1 MRRVNSV
8 TTSGAGGTEP
18 DSKAGRAGLPW
29 RVVAGLVVVVLAI
42 GAAVTL
48 GVINNANPVVATGP
62 VPVPAF
68 GQPGADSA
76 ACKTLMPKL
85 PTDLAGSKQRPVE
98 GGGNES
104 VAAWGDP
111 LIILRCGLETPQ
123 ELNCS
128 AVLTLVDDVAWSQLN
143 DGQPETTYL
152 AADRSVRIAVTLPEG
167 TGTGPIREISD
178 VIAATLKARQ
188 PCSNGLLLPTDTK

>member
-1 MRRVNSV
+1 MNSV

-18 DSKAGRAGLPW
+18 NSKVGRAGLPW
-29 RVVAGLVVVVLAI
+29 QVVAGLVVVVLAI
-42 GAAVTL
+42 GAEVTL

-76 ACKTLMPKL
+76 ACKNLMPKL

-98 GGGNES
+98 GAGNES

-111 LIILRCGLETPQ
+111 MIILRCGLETPQ
-123 ELNCS
+123 ELKCS
-128 AVLTLVDDVAWSQLN
+128 AVLTQVNDVGWFQLN
-143 DGQPETTYL
+143 DDQPETTYL
-152 AADRSVRIAVTLPEG
+152 AADRSVRIAVTLPDG
-167 TGTGPIREISD
+167 TGTGQIQEISD
-178 VIAATLKARQ
+178 VVVATLKARQ
-188 PCSNGLLLPTDTK
+188 PCSNGVLLPTETK